1 MAVAIADGVPTIKDV
16 QTLADEQRLRG
27 PAGSVASTRDLA
39 GVGQHRTRRC
49 SAGSCWLG
57 CELGKGLVGAKEDI
71 GTELPGARAAGWL
84 QAQAETDLD
93 ANLVIARWEK
103 EAARGNFKGGPSVI
117 VPSGCG
123 WTTQV
128 GPWR

>member
-39 GVGQHRTRRC
+39 GVGLAQDE
-49 SAGSCWLG
+49 AMLGWLG
-57 CELGKGLVGAKEDI
+57 CELGKGLVGAQKLI
-71 GTELPGARAAGWL
+71 GTGLPGARAAGWL
-84 QAQAETDLD
+84 LAQAVTDLD
-93 ANLVIARWEK
+93 ASLGIARWEK